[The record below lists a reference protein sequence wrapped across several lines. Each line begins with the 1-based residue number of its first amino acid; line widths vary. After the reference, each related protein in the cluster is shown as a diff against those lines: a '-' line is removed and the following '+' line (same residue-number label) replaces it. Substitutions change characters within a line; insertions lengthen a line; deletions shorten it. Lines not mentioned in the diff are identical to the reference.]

1 MRHAHRNHRPM
12 YRLMA
17 LTTVFGAATV
27 GVVILASD
35 GNPPGYDYP
44 KDAAY
49 GAVASP
55 DTSSTAAPTTAAPTT
70 AASTTA
76 VPAPGSTPVVGT
88 APTTRPDGALGGSGT
103 AADAAGS
110 GPAPAA
116 RVATRG
122 SGRLLA
128 ATLTGDVE
136 VPAPGDPDGVG
147 VAAVRVAAG
156 RVCLEAVVT
165 GLQPITAVHIHRGAR
180 GVAGPVAVEFAV
192 TGTASTA
199 RCTSVDPALAGRI
212 RGNPENWY
220 VNVHTAAFAKGAL
233 RGQLMW

>member
-17 LTTVFGAATV
+17 LTTVLGAATV

-49 GAVASP
+49 GAVASTAAP
-55 DTSSTAAPTTAAPTT
+55 STAAPA
-70 AASTTA
+70 TA
-76 VPAPGSTPVVGT
+76 VPAPGSTTVAGT
-88 APTTRPDGALGGSGT
+88 APATRPDDALGGSGS
-103 AADAAGS
+103 AAGS
-110 GPAPAA
+110 GPAPTA

-136 VPAPGDPDGVG
+136 VPGPGDPDGVG

-180 GVAGPVAVEFAV
+180 GITGPVAVEFAV
-192 TGTASTA
+192 TGTAATA
-199 RCTSVDPALAGRI
+199 GCTTVDPALAGRI